1 MFFRTG
7 EFARMLSVEKSV
19 LIYYDRIGLFC
30 PVHVDGNG
38 SVIAVIP
45 PNKREIFILSACC
58 AIWGFLWTSLPR
70 RFRRGTLPR
79 WKRCSEPV
87 HRRWIGKLR
96 A

>member
-30 PVHVDGNG
+30 P
-38 SVIAVIP
+38 SMWTATVIAVIP
-45 PNKREIFILSACC
+45 PNKREISILSACC
-58 AIWGFLWTSLPR
+58 AIWGFLWTRLPR